1 VVGGSLG
8 AGIFA
13 DIVPD
18 AISRLDAP
26 LRRRL
31 TVTQQCRAEQQTALR
46 ARYADMDVS
55 ADIRP
60 FFDDMPVILANS
72 HLVISRAGASSVAE
86 LAAAGRP
93 ALLVP
98 FAGAMDDHQTMNA
111 NQLASVGGGHCLAE
125 TGPDSR
131 QAGRASFSHAA
142 GPGAPCHYGQ
152 GSTQSCRR
160 QRRRRHCRLGHR
172 IGRRGSMSELPLSI
186 GTLHFTGI
194 GGIGMSGIAE
204 ILFELGYQV
213 QGSDVSEN
221 ANVRRLRDKGIPVT
235 CGQKAENID
244 DASIVVIS
252 TAIKPDNPE
261 LLAARERFLPIV
273 HRAEMLGE
281 LMRLRW
287 SVAVAGTHGKTTTT
301 SLIATLLDSA
311 RIDPTVINGGI
322 ITGWGSNA
330 RLGKGQW
337 MVVEA
342 DESDGSFSKLN
353 PTVAVVTNIDPE
365 HLDHHGTY
373 EALEAAFFNFV
384 AAIPFYG
391 FATLCIDHPSVQRL
405 MAGIKDRRIITY
417 GLSANADVRAVN
429 MRHEGPAMLFDV
441 MLSERTAGN
450 TGIISDLRFPMLGEH
465 NVQNCLAAIAVAL
478 EMGMTPDEIITALA
492 GFGGVGRRFETKGVS
507 GGVTVI
513 DDYGHHPV
521 EIRAALQ
528 AGRMLC
534 GTNKLVAVVQPHR
547 YSRLADLFDD
557 FCACF
562 NDADEVLVADVYAA
576 GEAPIDGIDKNA
588 LVTGLRDRGHRGPAP
603 LESRE
608 DLAGEILQRTNSG
621 DLVMCLGAG
630 DITSWAA
637 ALADEMDKLRGG
649 AS

>member
-1 VVGGSLG
+1 
-8 AGIFA
+8 
-13 DIVPD
+13 
-18 AISRLDAP
+18 
-26 LRRRL
+26 
-31 TVTQQCRAEQQTALR
+31 
-46 ARYADMDVS
+46 
-55 ADIRP
+55 
-60 FFDDMPVILANS
+60 
-72 HLVISRAGASSVAE
+72 
-86 LAAAGRP
+86 
-93 ALLVP
+93 
-98 FAGAMDDHQTMNA
+98 
-111 NQLASVGGGHCLAE
+111 
-125 TGPDSR
+125 
-131 QAGRASFSHAA
+131 
-142 GPGAPCHYGQ
+142 
-152 GSTQSCRR
+152 
-160 QRRRRHCRLGHR
+160 
-172 IGRRGSMSELPLSI
+172 MSELPLSI

-213 QGSDVSEN
+213 QGSDVAEN

-429 MRHEGPAMLFDV
+429 MRHKGSAMLFDV
-441 MLSERTAGN
+441 ILSERTAGN

-465 NVQNCLAAIAVAL
+465 NVQNCLAAIAVAM
-478 EMGMTPDEIITALA
+478 EMGMTPDEITTALA

-608 DLAGEILQRTNSG
+608 DLAREILQRTENG

-637 ALADEMDKLRGG
+637 ALANEMDILRGG

>member
-1 VVGGSLG
+1 
-8 AGIFA
+8 
-13 DIVPD
+13 
-18 AISRLDAP
+18 
-26 LRRRL
+26 
-31 TVTQQCRAEQQTALR
+31 
-46 ARYADMDVS
+46 
-55 ADIRP
+55 
-60 FFDDMPVILANS
+60 
-72 HLVISRAGASSVAE
+72 
-86 LAAAGRP
+86 
-93 ALLVP
+93 
-98 FAGAMDDHQTMNA
+98 
-111 NQLASVGGGHCLAE
+111 
-125 TGPDSR
+125 
-131 QAGRASFSHAA
+131 
-142 GPGAPCHYGQ
+142 
-152 GSTQSCRR
+152 
-160 QRRRRHCRLGHR
+160 
-172 IGRRGSMSELPLSI
+172 MSELPLSI
-186 GTLHFTGI
+186 GTMHFTGI

-204 ILFELGYQV
+204 ILFELGYDV
-213 QGSDVSEN
+213 QGSDISEN
-221 ANVRRLRDKGIPVT
+221 ANVRRLRDKGIPVIY
-235 CGQKAENID
+235 GHSAENVAN
-244 DASIVVIS
+244 ASILVIS
-252 TAIKPDNPE
+252 TAIKQDNPE
-261 LLAARERFLPIV
+261 LVAARERFLPIV

-301 SLIATLLDSA
+301 SLIATLMASA

-405 MAGIKDRRIITY
+405 MAGIKDRRIITF

-429 MRHEGPAMLFDV
+429 MRHKGSAMLFDV
-441 MLSERTAGN
+441 ILSERTASN
-450 TGIISDLRFPMLGEH
+450 SGIISDLRFPMLGEH
-465 NVQNCLAAIAVAL
+465 NVQNCLAAIAVAM
-478 EMGMTPDEIITALA
+478 EMGMTPDEITTALA

-588 LVTGLRDRGHRGPAP
+588 LVTGLRDRGHRRPAP

-608 DLAGEILQRTNSG
+608 DLAREILQRTENG

-637 ALADEMDKLRGG
+637 ALANEMDILRGG